1 MAFADF
7 QTIKERIKQAI
18 DIVDLVGRYIPLR
31 RQGRLFVGLCPWH
44 DDTHPS
50 LQVDPQRQTFRCW
63 VCNIGGDI
71 FSFLMRIE
79 GIEFREAFKSL
90 ADRAGIPLAP
100 PPSTAGAKSA
110 GSSGQVSKSA
120 LLEVLAWAE
129 KKYHECL
136 LSPALGEVPRRY
148 LADRGISPETVAK
161 FRLGFSPPQPDWIV
175 REARREKIEVSLL
188 MAAGIV
194 GRSSTGVLYDRFS
207 GRVIF
212 PIHDVQNR
220 PVSFGGRILPEKYG
234 VNPGIPFGAQAKYL
248 NGPETPVFAKSR
260 MLYGLGQA
268 WQAITRAGRAVVV
281 EGYTDCI
288 LAHQAGFPETVAVL
302 GTAFG
307 DLHLRLL
314 QRYTNQVVLLLDG
327 DEAGRRRATE
337 LLELFIAADVD
348 LRVVTLPGETDP
360 ADFLTQFGADALRD
374 LLTNRAVDAFEHARR
389 VFVGETPPEDLAARH
404 RVLERLLR
412 MIAASPVLRSEENQI
427 REALLLQRLGQNFG
441 LSEEVLRQRVAELRH
456 QALARK
462 LTSRVMGSSSSGG
475 IVSGAKP
482 SSPLSRAGEG
492 EEIPARWQRELLEIL
507 FMDPNL
513 IEEAAKNISPDE
525 IRYPIYREIYRAMCS
540 LARSGKPVNLD
551 QLLLHFE
558 DPDFHSV
565 LVCLEEEAHRKRL
578 EDPREALR
586 DFVAVFRMRLTEEEI
601 PKQMKKLESGELT
614 EEEQLLL
621 LEQIVAMRRQ
631 RASPAVPQSE

>member
-1 MAFADF
+1 MQEAAVALADF
-7 QTIKERIKQAI
+7 QSIKERIKQAI

-79 GIEFREAFKSL
+79 GLEFREAFKSL
-90 ADRAGIPLAP
+90 ADRAGISFRPPSPNVGAKPSGAP
-100 PPSTAGAKSA
+100 P
-110 GSSGQVSKSA
+110 QVSKSA
-120 LLEVLAWAE
+120 LLEVLTWAE

-136 LSPALGEVPRRY
+136 LAGAQGEVPRQY
-148 LADRGISPETVAK
+148 LADRGIASDMVVK
-161 FRLGFSPPQPDWIV
+161 FRLGFSPPEPDWIV
-175 REARREKIEVSLL
+175 REARRQKIDIALL
-188 MAAGIV
+188 IAAGIV
-194 GRSSTGVLYDRFS
+194 GRSSTGALFDRFC
-207 GRVIF
+207 GRVLF

-220 PVSFGGRILPEKYG
+220 PISFGGRILPEKYG
-234 VNPGIPFGAQAKYL
+234 ITPRIPFGLQAKYL

-268 WQAITRAGRAVVV
+268 WQAITRAGRAIVV

-288 LAHQAGFPETVAVL
+288 LAHQFGFPETVAVL

-327 DEAGRRRATE
+327 DEAGRQRAAE

-348 LRVVTLPGETDP
+348 LRVATLPGETDP
-360 ADFLTQFGADALRD
+360 ADFLTEFGAEALRD
-374 LLTNRAVDAFEHARR
+374 LLAHRAIDAFEHARR
-389 VFVGETPPEDLAARH
+389 VFVGEHPPEDLAARH

-412 MIAASPVLRSEENQI
+412 TIAASPILRSEENQL
-427 REALLLQRLGQNFG
+427 REALLLQRLGQHFG
-441 LSEEVLRQRVAELRH
+441 ISEEALRQRVALLRR
-456 QALARK
+456 QSPGRRLS
-462 LTSRVMGSSSSGG
+462 SRSSGPPR
-475 IVSGAKP
+475 SGGRTLSGKALTA
-482 SSPLSRAGEG
+482 PLPPGDR

-507 FMDPNL
+507 FMDPTL
-513 IEEAAKNISPDE
+513 IEEAARAVPPE
-525 IRYPIYREIYRAMCS
+525 RIRYPVYREIYRAMCM
-540 LARSGKPVNLD
+540 LARSGETVNLD
-551 QLLLHFE
+551 RLLLHFE
-558 DPDFHSV
+558 DPEYHSV
-565 LVCLEEEAHRKRL
+565 LVCLEEDASRKKL
-578 EDPREALR
+578 ENPREALEA
-586 DFVAVFRMRLTEEEI
+586 FLAVFHMRLTEEEI
-601 PKQMKKLESGELT
+601 PKETKKLESGELS

-621 LEQIVAMRRQ
+621 LQHIVALRRKK
-631 RASPAVPQSE
+631 